1 MQNITFLPIDYRA
14 QFVMIYHIGRG
25 NNAAP
30 QNPKDCIMNKFCVG
44 QKVIDC
50 FNDRKLLTV
59 VKTFESGQ
67 IELENGVITYTDRVQ
82 CQERYLDKTSFF
94 YHHSKFGEA
103 IEMMNDG
110 FYAYRGSVEE
120 YAYLESLVT
129 IEHPSAFMLRALSM
143 CQELIDNAA
152 AKIEQGL
159 TMKRTAEHNLAQW
172 DGLTLDYHK
181 PFLNPE
187 NLTNY

>member
-1 MQNITFLPIDYRA
+1 
-14 QFVMIYHIGRG
+14 
-25 NNAAP
+25 
-30 QNPKDCIMNKFCVG
+30 MNKFCVG

-94 YHHSKFGEA
+94 YHHSKFGDGQQLASEA
-103 IEMMNDG
+103 FRDYMSALEEMDHLQSYPG
-110 FYAYRGSVEE
+110 E
-120 YAYLESLVT
+120 
-129 IEHPSAFMLRALSM
+129 SAFLMKARTM

-159 TMKRTAEHNLAQW
+159 AVKRTAEHNLSQW
-172 DGLTLDYHK
+172 DGLTLDHHF

-187 NLTNY
+187 NVTNY

>member
-1 MQNITFLPIDYRA
+1 
-14 QFVMIYHIGRG
+14 
-25 NNAAP
+25 
-30 QNPKDCIMNKFCVG
+30 MNKFCVG

-67 IELENGVITYTDRVQ
+67 IELENSVITYTDRVQ

-94 YHHSKFGEA
+94 YHHSKFGDGQQLASEA
-103 IEMMNDG
+103 FRDYMSALEEMDHLQSYPG
-110 FYAYRGSVEE
+110 E
-120 YAYLESLVT
+120 
-129 IEHPSAFMLRALSM
+129 SAFLMKARTM